1 VGELVVQADRTSLP
15 GHDEIG
21 WVTRSIEVSCLVAAS
36 GLLVAHLIRFAR
48 EAGLFSWWLPFVVL
62 AAMGLADFVSGVVHW
77 VADTW
82 WSETMP
88 ILGRRFLRPFR
99 VHHVNPDD
107 FLRRD
112 FIDCN
117 GDVAMLTLPL
127 LLSAFFIP
135 LSGELSRLAAVAVV
149 AFSAAALPT
158 NQVHQWAHMR
168 PPPRLI
174 CGLQRCGLL
183 LSVRQHQRHHTTPY
197 VMNYC
202 IATGWCNRPLTA
214 INFFSA
220 LEWAVSRCT
229 GLQPRQDDRTFAAQL
244 GGPTREQP

>member
-1 VGELVVQADRTSLP
+1 
-15 GHDEIG
+15 
-21 WVTRSIEVSCLVAAS
+21 
-36 GLLVAHLIRFAR
+36 LIRFAR
-48 EAGLFSWWLPFVVL
+48 AAGLFSWWLPFVVL

-88 ILGRRFLRPFR
+88 ILGQRFLRPFR